1 MSLAFSPDG
10 RLLAT
15 GSADGGVRLWN
26 TADPPRGITPAGR
39 LTGHQNQV
47 GTLAFSPDGRTLVS
61 GGADTTVRL
70 WDVAARAPLGGP
82 LTGHTLPVGDVAFA
96 PDGHTLVT
104 AGWDD
109 TVRLWETDP
118 ARLLPRLCA
127 ATAGPHDR
135 ELWQL
140 HVPGTPYAPGRG

>member
-1 MSLAFSPDG
+1 MWDVSDPARPQSLSGAQVSDRGVLMSLAFSPDG

-15 GSADGGVRLWN
+15 GSADGVVRLWN
-26 TADPPRGITPAGR
+26 TADPTRGITPAGR

-47 GTLAFSPDGRTLVS
+47 GSLAFSPDGR
-61 GGADTTVRL
+61 
-70 WDVAARAPLGGP
+70 
-82 LTGHTLPVGDVAFA
+82 
-96 PDGHTLVT
+96 TLVT

>member
-1 MSLAFSPDG
+1 MEHG
-10 RLLAT
+10 R
-15 GSADGGVRLWN
+15 
-26 TADPPRGITPAGR
+26 PAPGHHPGR

-70 WDVAARAPLGGP
+70 WDVAARAPLGG
-82 LTGHTLPVGDVAFA
+82 HTLPVGDVAFA

-104 AGWDD
+104 AGRDD
-109 TVRLWETDP
+109 TVRLWATDP

-140 HVPGTPYAPGRG
+140 HVPGTPYAPAVAEGRHRQGTSCAEAVGSWAWCMYWAAGSC

>member
-15 GSADGGVRLWN
+15 GSADGVVRLWN

-47 GTLAFSPDGRTLVS
+47 GSLAFSPDGR
-61 GGADTTVRL
+61 
-70 WDVAARAPLGGP
+70 
-82 LTGHTLPVGDVAFA
+82 
-96 PDGHTLVT
+96 TLVT

-118 ARLLPRLCA
+118 ARLLPRVCA
-127 ATAGPHDR
+127 ATAGPRDR

-140 HVPGTPYAPGRG
+140 RVPGTPYAPGRG